1 MKNKIIKITF
11 TALLAITMFASCGGE
26 KENKDAKAQ
35 LADLKK
41 QQKEL
46 QDKIA
51 TLEASAKGKDSN
63 SVRKVAVMVTSM
75 TPSVF
80 TNYIDVQGKIDLDE
94 VVNAIP
100 ETPGI
105 IQSILVHQGQYVH
118 KGQVVATLR
127 AEQVDRGIAELDQQI
142 SFAKVIYD
150 KQKRLWDQEIGTEI
164 QLLQAK
170 NNYDALLKKKQTTLT
185 QKSSFNVL
193 SPINGVVDAID
204 ATVGQSYSN
213 PMAPPVIKIINTGKL
228 KVKADVPE
236 NYSSVVRTGSNCMV
250 VFTDIHDS
258 LVTKVNYV
266 EKIINPVTRTY
277 AAYIP
282 LPSNA
287 KYQPNMSAQVKIA
300 TYQNARAFVLPFS
313 LIQKT
318 DNGNFVYIADAQN
331 KAKLVPVQLGNS
343 YQSKVEILSGLTLGE
358 KIITTG
364 YEELNEGDE
373 LQFEN

>member
-1 MKNKIIKITF
+1 MKNKIIKITSIG
-11 TALLAITMFASCGGE
+11 LLAITLFASCGG
-26 KENKDAKAQ
+26 KQNKDAKAEI
-35 LADLKK
+35 ADLKK

-46 QDKIA
+46 QDKIN
-51 TLEASAKGKDSN
+51 TLELANLGKDSN
-63 SVRKVAVMVTSM
+63 AVRKVAVVVTPM

-80 TNYIDVQGKIDLDE
+80 NNYIDVQGKIDLDE

-105 IQSILVHQGQYVH
+105 ISAILVHQGQYVR

-127 AEQVDRGIAELDQQI
+127 AEQVDRGISELDQQI
-142 SFAKVIYD
+142 SFAKLLYD

-170 NNYDALLKKKQTTLT
+170 NNYDGLLKKKQTILT
-185 QKSSFNVL
+185 QKNTFNVT

-213 PMAPPVIKIINTGKL
+213 PMSAPVIKIINTSKL
-228 KVKADVPE
+228 KVQADIPE
-236 NYSSVVRTGSNCMV
+236 NYSSIVRTGSNCMV
-250 VFTDIHDS
+250 VFTDINDS
-258 LVTKVNYV
+258 LVTRVNYV
-266 EKIINPVTRTY
+266 EKTINPVTRTY
-277 AAYIP
+277 SAYIP
-282 LPSNA
+282 LPTNS

-318 DNGNFVYIADAQN
+318 DKGNYVYVADAQN
-331 KAKLVPVQLGNS
+331 KAKLLPVQLGNS
-343 YQSKVEILSGLTLGE
+343 YQNKVEIVSGLALGD
-358 KIITTG
+358 KVITSG
-364 YEELNEGDE
+364 YEELNEGDQ
-373 LQFEN
+373 LQFDN